1 MIKFA
6 NKSTKKVTLVP
17 RVGEYYRKEMLAFS
31 QPKNIH
37 VVKTIYLTKFFGFI
51 NLSHVT
57 IKTFSSS

>member
-1 MIKFA
+1 MKFA

-31 QPKNIH
+31 QPKDIH

-57 IKTFSSS
+57 I